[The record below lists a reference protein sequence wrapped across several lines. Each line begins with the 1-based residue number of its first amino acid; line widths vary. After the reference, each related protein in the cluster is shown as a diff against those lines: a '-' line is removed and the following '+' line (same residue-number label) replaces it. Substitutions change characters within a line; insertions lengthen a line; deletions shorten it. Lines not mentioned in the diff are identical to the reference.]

1 VKKISAKI
9 VMLEEPHLQLSELI
23 DLAKIGE
30 RRLVGLHTRGHSKR
44 EIIEA
49 TRPLTDVELEDW
61 A

>member
-1 VKKISAKI
+1 VKKIPTKI
-9 VMLEEPHLQLSELI
+9 VTLDEPQLQLPELI
-23 DLAKIGE
+23 DLTKIGE
-30 RRLVGLHTRGHSKR
+30 RRPVGLHAREHSKR

>member
-9 VMLEEPHLQLSELI
+9 VTLEEPHLQLSVVI

-30 RRLVGLHTRGHSKR
+30 RHPVGLHTREHSKR
-44 EIIEA
+44 EIREA